1 MSIGIWI
8 VVGVIAGVL
17 ASKLVIRLGEGL
29 ARDISLGIG
38 GAILGGW
45 IFAALSTSEATGLD
59 VFGLVV
65 TIASAGAVLVVYHT
79 LFPHVRP
86 G

>member
-17 ASKLVIRLGEGL
+17 ASKLVIRSGEGL

>member
-17 ASKLVIRLGEGL
+17 ASKLVIRSGEGL
-29 ARDISLGIG
+29 ARDIGLGIA
-38 GAILGGW
+38 GAIIGGW
-45 IFAALSTSEATGLD
+45 IFAALNTSEATGLD

-65 TIASAGAVLVVYHT
+65 TIASAGAVLVVYHM
-79 LFPHVRP
+79 LFPHVRS